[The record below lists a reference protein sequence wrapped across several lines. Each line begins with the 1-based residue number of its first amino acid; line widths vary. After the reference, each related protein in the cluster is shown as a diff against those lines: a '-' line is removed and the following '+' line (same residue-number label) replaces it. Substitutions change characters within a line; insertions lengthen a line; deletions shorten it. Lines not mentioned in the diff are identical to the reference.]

1 VLQVA
6 DNISKTILQYKE
18 MSQLQQFAEAQSSTI
33 IQLSKKLKKLEE
45 ERDHLKEL
53 LESSVP
59 ILKEEGKELSQKFLI
74 SSEEAICVMQ
84 LQKLRDFSSARELT
98 LEEAR
103 RVEIFSKVLTTA
115 RNSPKVI
122 ELKTQNMTNEELL
135 AIVEG
140 TNDKSNR

>member
-1 VLQVA
+1 VA
-6 DNISKTILQYKE
+6 DKISKTILQYKE
-18 MSQLQQFAEAQSSTI
+18 MSQLQEFAEAQSSTI
-33 IQLSKKLKKLEE
+33 IQISKKLKKLEE
-45 ERDHLKEL
+45 ERDHLKQL

-59 ILKEEGKELSQKFLI
+59 ILKEDADKLSGQKFLT

-84 LQKLRDFSSARELT
+84 LEKLRDASSARELT

-103 RVEIFSKVLTTA
+103 RVEIFSKVLTAA

-122 ELKTQNMTNEELL
+122 ELKTQHMSNEELL

-140 TNDKSNR
+140 TNDKSNG

>member
-1 VLQVA
+1 MS

-18 MSQLQQFAEAQSSTI
+18 LSQLQQYAEAQNSTI
-33 IQLSKKLKKLEE
+33 LQLSKKLKKLEE
-45 ERDHLKEL
+45 ERDHLKQL

-59 ILKEEGKELSQKFLI
+59 ILKSDDKSLGEKFLT

-84 LQKLRDFSSARELT
+84 LEKLRDISSGRELT

-103 RVEIFSKVLTTA
+103 RVEIFSKVLTA
-115 RNSPKVI
+115 SRNSPKVI
-122 ELKTQNMTNEELL
+122 ELKTQKMTNEELL

-140 TNDKSNR
+140 TSDKPN

>member
-1 VLQVA
+1 MV

-18 MSQLQQFAEAQSSTI
+18 MGQLQQFAEAQSSTI

-45 ERDHLKEL
+45 ERDHLKQL

-59 ILKEEGKELSQKFLI
+59 ILKDDKSPLMGEKFLT

-84 LQKLRDFSSARELT
+84 LEKLRDISSARELT

-103 RVEIFSKVLTTA
+103 RVEIFSKVLTA
-115 RNSPKVI
+115 SRNSPKVI
-122 ELKTQNMTNEELL
+122 ELKTQNMSNEELL

-140 TNDKSNR
+140 TNDKSN

>member
-1 VLQVA
+1 MV

-45 ERDHLKEL
+45 ERDHLKQL

-59 ILKEEGKELSQKFLI
+59 ILKDDSKPELGQKFLT
-74 SSEEAICVMQ
+74 SSEESICVMQ
-84 LQKLRDFSSARELT
+84 LEKLRDISIGRELT

-103 RVEIFSKVLTTA
+103 RVEIFSKVLSA
-115 RNSPKVI
+115 SRNSPKVI
-122 ELKTQNMTNEELL
+122 EFKTKNMSNEELL
-135 AIVEG
+135 ALVEG
-140 TNDKSNR
+140 TDDKSNGSR

>member
-1 VLQVA
+1 ME
-6 DNISKTILQYKE
+6 DNVSKNIAQYKE
-18 MSQLQQFAEAQSSTI
+18 LSQLQQYAEAQNTTI
-33 IQLSKKLKKLEE
+33 LQLSKKLKKLEE
-45 ERDHLKEL
+45 ERDHLKQL

-59 ILKEEGKELSQKFLI
+59 ILKDDSNPSLRQKFLT

-84 LQKLRDFSSARELT
+84 LEKLRDIASARELT

-103 RVEIFSKVLTTA
+103 RVEIFSKVLTAA

-140 TNDKSNR
+140 TNEKSNR